1 MHIVIVGAGIAGLSA
16 ALSLHQAGFD
26 DIRVYERVPEIKPLG
41 VGINLLP
48 HAVREL
54 TELGLGDRVKDIGM
68 ATSTLSYFNRHGQL
82 IWSEPR
88 GLNAGYHW
96 PQYSVHRGEFQM
108 MLLDEVRKRLGQDA
122 VVLGHQLVNVDRGV
136 NTVTA
141 NFVDELG
148 ETAAVDADLLIAA
161 DGIHSRVRRE
171 QNPDEGKPIWNGL
184 VLWRGVATAPP
195 YLDGRT
201 MIMAGDGLQKFV
213 AYPLTT
219 SADDGQARINF
230 IAEQRA
236 PEGMSENADWNH
248 PVDPGPIIE
257 LFKEWTFDWLDV
269 PKLIS
274 ASGQMLEYPMVDR
287 NPLDRWTVGRS
298 TLIGDAAHATYPI
311 GSNGASQAIIDGR
324 ALAFELATQA
334 TVEDALDAYESVRR
348 PLTSDVVRSNRKLG
362 PERVLTLAY
371 ERAPDGFDDI
381 HDAVS
386 QSELENIASQYKQA
400 AGFDPKLLNDRASY
414 TPEGNR

>member
-1 MHIVIVGAGIAGLSA
+1 MHVVIVGAGIAGLSA

-26 DIRVYERVPEIKPLG
+26 DIRVYERVPEIQPLG

-54 TELGLGDRVKDIGM
+54 SELGLGERVAQIGI

-88 GLNAGYHW
+88 GLGAGYHW
-96 PQYSVHRGEFQM
+96 PQYSVHRGEFQLL
-108 MLLDEVRKRLGQDA
+108 LLDEVRKRLGQDA
-122 VVLGHQLVNVDRGV
+122 VVLGQQLVHVERSSES
-136 NTVTA
+136 VTA
-141 NFVDELG
+141 HFASDAG
-148 ETAAVDADLLIAA
+148 ETTAVDADLLIAA
-161 DGIHSRVRRE
+161 DGIHSRVRRQ

-184 VLWRGVATAPP
+184 VLWRGVAMAPP

-213 AYPLTT
+213 AYPLT
-219 SADDGQARINF
+219 SSGGDGQARINF

-236 PEGMSENADWNH
+236 PDGMSENADWNH
-248 PVDPGPIIE
+248 PVDPAPIIE

-274 ASGQMLEYPMVDR
+274 ASHQMLEYPMVDR
-287 NPLDRWTVGRS
+287 DPLDRWTFGRS

-324 ALAFELATQA
+324 ALAFELATRDS
-334 TVEDALDAYESVRR
+334 VDEALDAYESVRR
-348 PLTSDVVRSNRKLG
+348 PLTSGVVRSNRELG
-362 PERVLTLAY
+362 PERVLSLAY
-371 ERAPDGFDDI
+371 ERAPGGFDDI
-381 HDAVS
+381 HDVVG
-386 QSELENIASQYKQA
+386 QSELEAISSQYKQA
-400 AGFDPKLLNDRASY
+400 AGFDPTLLNDRASY
-414 TPEGNR
+414 TPESS